1 MKRRKQFTPTGLIGS
16 QSESDEHIGL
26 DLGIFDDGP
35 DLSDMSEIDA

>member
-1 MKRRKQFTPTGLIGS
+1 MNRKRIS
-16 QSESDEHIGL
+16 MIESDEEL